1 MKQRSASLDHSAN
14 AHRRHM
20 QHRAT
25 VAIRGQE
32 FDDDDDDD
40 DGEST
45 MTNPLIDISRT
56 MAKRNSKGS
65 INNNVARL

>member
-25 VAIRGQE
+25 VAIRG
-32 FDDDDDDD
+32 
-40 DGEST
+40 
-45 MTNPLIDISRT
+45 
-56 MAKRNSKGS
+56 
-65 INNNVARL
+65 